1 MKNEERLKTLDQ
13 CFIVISNL
21 FFFFADILT
30 VYVTLSLYS
39 FGYADNL
46 SFFLEV
52 ESIFLCQNTSLPY
65 LIRKL
70 LLVIG
75 DCTARIGIPYEAI

>member
-1 MKNEERLKTLDQ
+1 MSGSKLHRVR
-13 CFIVISNL
+13 I
-21 FFFFADILT
+21 
-30 VYVTLSLYS
+30 
-39 FGYADNL
+39 DNL